1 MAFNRASFNREPNRF
16 RFMSIHVTKLFD
28 EENGE
33 IKTKPCQDG
42 LRHLFQDKYP
52 G

>member
-1 MAFNRASFNREPNRF
+1 
-16 RFMSIHVTKLFD
+16 MSIHVTKLFD

-52 G
+52 GWYNVYARIIAYFI